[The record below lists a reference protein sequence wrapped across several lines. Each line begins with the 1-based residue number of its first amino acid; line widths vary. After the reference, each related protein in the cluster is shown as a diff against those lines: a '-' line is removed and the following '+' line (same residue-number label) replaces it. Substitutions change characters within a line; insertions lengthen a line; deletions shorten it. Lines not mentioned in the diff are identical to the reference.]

1 MAAAGKD
8 VGDIRTHASADSR
21 EIVRI
26 VLRLHGQ
33 HSDPAVRDRCLD
45 LVDQLLL
52 HRAHG
57 IEQGLEE
64 HDH

>member
-1 MAAAGKD
+1 MAAAGND
-8 VGDIRTHASADSR
+8 IGDIRTHASADSR

-26 VLRLHGQ
+26 VLRIHGQ
-33 HSDPAVRDRCLD
+33 HTEPVIRDRCLD

-52 HRAHG
+52 NHAYG

-64 HDH
+64 HDQ